1 MSDRAAVLAAVV
13 AVLVALVASTMPLQ
27 VPVVVGLAGTL
38 AGLAVWSRSPAIGT
52 LLLLTGL
59 LVVVAARADQ
69 AASALAEPLPPRVE
83 GVAQLASDPERARF
97 DVQVVVRIGGRRY
110 LARVPHEHAS
120 SLRTVLAGEHVV
132 LRGRPSELQGAPAG
146 WVRSQHLAG
155 RLAVQELERG
165 PPAPGWYR
173 LANGIRRTLVAG
185 AASFGETHRPLYL
198 GMVIGDDR
206 AGDELTEHRFRLAGL
221 SHLLVVSGQN
231 VAFVIAVATPLLER
245 LGRRSRTWATLLLI
259 VVFVLVTRA
268 DPSVLRAATMA
279 GLATIAVATG
289 RRSPALRALSLAVV
303 VLVLVDP
310 LIAHSL
316 GFQLSVCATAGLVV
330 LARPIER
337 VLPGPRWW
345 TLPAS
350 VTIAAQ
356 AATAPLLL
364 AFQGAL
370 PPGALLANLLAGP
383 AAAAV
388 MMLGATVGLVAGLV
402 AEPVA
407 VLLQLPSRA
416 AVAWVDGVA
425 RATASLPLAPA
436 DPWRC
441 VALVGSAGA
450 ALLLRRAHH
459 MRPTTAPG
467 SRERRRGLDLRRGA
481 AAAALLVAVLVLVPS
496 GPSPGRSRPWPG
508 GELWVGRCGGV
519 VVQLDAAAAVD
530 DVLGELWRRRVR
542 RVDVV
547 VVRDGRAGELAGAL
561 EASLGVRSVL
571 RTGSSTD
578 DEVVGADVRVGG
590 VRVVLDGATSRI
602 ESSGATCSVSP

>member
-1 MSDRAAVLAAVV
+1 MSDRAAVTAAVV
-13 AVLVALVASTMPLQ
+13 AVLVALVASTVLLR
-27 VPVVVGLAGTL
+27 VPVAVGLAGL
-38 AGLAVWSRSPAIGT
+38 AAGLVVWSRRPGVGT
-52 LLLLTGL
+52 LLVVAGL
-59 LVVVAARADQ
+59 LVVVAARSEQ
-69 AASALAEPLPPRVE
+69 AASALAEQLPRRVE
-83 GVAQLASDPERARF
+83 GVAQLASDPEPARF

-120 SLRTVLAGEHVV
+120 MLRTMLAGEHVQ
-132 LRGRPSELQGAPAG
+132 LRGRPSELEGAPAG

-165 PPAPGWYR
+165 PPAPSWYR
-173 LANGIRRTLVAG
+173 VANGTRRTLVAG

-279 GLATIAVATG
+279 GVATIAVATG
-289 RRSPALRALSLAVV
+289 RRSPALRALCLAVV
-303 VLVLVDP
+303 VLVVVDP
-310 LIAHSL
+310 LIVHSL
-316 GFQLSVCATAGLVV
+316 GFQLSVAATAGLVV

-370 PPGALLANLLAGP
+370 PPGALVANLLAGP

-407 VLLQLPSRA
+407 ALLQLPSRA

-425 RATASLPLAPA
+425 RATAWLPLAPA

-441 VALVGSAGA
+441 VVLVVSAGA
-450 ALLLRRAHH
+450 ALVLRRPSAQQG
-459 MRPTTAPG
+459 RPDPG
-467 SRERRRGLDLRRGA
+467 RGLALRRGVTA
-481 AAAALLVAVLVLVPS
+481 VAVVVAVLVLVPS
-496 GPSPGRSRPWPG
+496 APSPGRTRPWPG

-519 VVQLDAAAAVD
+519 VVQLDGAAAVD
-530 DVLGELWRRRVR
+530 DVLGELWRRQVR

-547 VVRDGRAGELAGAL
+547 LVRDGRAGALAGAL
-561 EASLGVRSVL
+561 DASLGVRSVL
-571 RTGSSTD
+571 RVAPRTGD
-578 DEVVGADVRVGG
+578 DATGADVRVGG
-590 VRVVLDGATSRI
+590 LRVLLHGATSRI
-602 ESSGATCSVSP
+602 ESSGVTCRLAS